1 MSNSDKT
8 MRGLSS
14 THDCYNLDDD
24 GDHNPNSLGCEDND
38 DDDGDD

>member
-1 MSNSDKT
+1 MSTSDKT

-14 THDCYNLDDD
+14 THDCYDLDDD
-24 GDHNPNSLGCEDND
+24 GGDHNHNSLGCEAH